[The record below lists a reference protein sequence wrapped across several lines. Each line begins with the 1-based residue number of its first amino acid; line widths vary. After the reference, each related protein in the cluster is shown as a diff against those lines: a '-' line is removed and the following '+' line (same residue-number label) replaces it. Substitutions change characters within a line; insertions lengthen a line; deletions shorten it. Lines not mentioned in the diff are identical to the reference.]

1 MGHLKFKLNADGSS
15 LDNPGR
21 IGANALIRDHN
32 GNWVIDAYR
41 HIRRAA
47 SVEVE
52 LWALREI
59 EADATPVLYF
69 MQSSTNRNILLS
81 HLVDECKKLFYS
93 MSSTCWKHIFREGNK
108 CVQIL

>member
-21 IGANALIRDHN
+21 IGAVALIRDHN

-52 LWALREI
+52 LWAFREI
-59 EADATPVLYF
+59 EADATP
-69 MQSSTNRNILLS
+69 SKPNITTKSRGPIRKMNNLEA
-81 HLVDECKKLFYS
+81 VTPD
-93 MSSTCWKHIFREGNK
+93 M
-108 CVQIL
+108 

>member
-1 MGHLKFKLNADGSS
+1 MDGSS

-21 IGANALIRDHN
+21 IGADVLIRDHHN

-41 HIRRAA
+41 QIRRAA

-69 MQSSTNRNILLS
+69 MQSSTNQNILLS
-81 HLVDECKKLFYS
+81 HLVDECRTPFYS
-93 MSSTCWKHIFREGNK
+93 MSSSCSEHIFRKGNK